1 MQLTNIYMKYCHWTL
16 AALRAFLN
24 LMIDIPDRIMYNKCI
39 TLLHWRKQSAD
50 ACSAGKL
57 FVKLT
62 GGVKMKKPLKAAAF
76 FAAIVLAA
84 GMPLSPGT
92 SIFSSDPLTAYA
104 AEESYQEGSN
114 GTCAYKKY
122 SDHIEISSFKSTDV
136 DSLTVPDTIDGLP
149 VTAIGIYAG
158 QLCKMKTLTLP
169 DTLKEIG
176 PYCFS
181 NCPNLT
187 TLNIPDS
194 IEQISFRAFEDC
206 TSLETINFPDHL
218 VKTGSFTFENS
229 PWLIAQRKK
238 DPLVIVNG
246 AVIDGR
252 TCTGDVVI
260 PSSVKYVASGTFS
273 RNEKITSCVIPSGV
287 SEITDDMF
295 FYCTSLTS
303 VELKGCTSLGIMTF
317 ADCNKLTDI
326 KLSGKLTK
334 IDGYTFSD
342 STATATITFRGSQS
356 KWNAVEKPSN
366 DAFLQ
371 RANMVFDESYQE
383 PDDEVIGDI
392 NKDGVCDKKDAVL
405 LQNWL
410 LVKPNTELAD
420 WKAGD
425 LDKNGILTGSD
436 LTQLKCILLK

>member
-1 MQLTNIYMKYCHWTL
+1 
-16 AALRAFLN
+16 
-24 LMIDIPDRIMYNKCI
+24 
-39 TLLHWRKQSAD
+39 
-50 ACSAGKL
+50 
-57 FVKLT
+57 
-62 GGVKMKKPLKAAAF
+62 MKKFLKAAAF
-76 FAAIVLAA
+76 CAAIVLAA
-84 GMPLSPGT
+84 GMPLPLKNS
-92 SIFSSDPLTAYA
+92 SFSVETLAAYA
-104 AEESYQEGSN
+104 ADESYQEGSDSL
-114 GTCAYKKY
+114 CYYKKY

-136 DSLTVPDTIDGLP
+136 DSLTIPSSIDGLP
-149 VTAIGIYAG
+149 VTVIGIYSG

-194 IEQISFRAFEDC
+194 MEKIGFRAFEEC
-206 TSLETINFPDHL
+206 KSLAEINFPDHL
-218 VKTGSFTFENS
+218 VKTGSFTFENT
-229 PWLIAQRKK
+229 PWLTAQRQK

-260 PSSVKYVASGTFS
+260 PSGVKYVASGAFS

-295 FYCTSLTS
+295 FYCSNLTS

-317 ADCNKLTDI
+317 SYCNKLTDI

-334 IDGYTFSD
+334 IDGYAFSD
-342 STATATITFRGSQS
+342 NTATATITFRASEAT
-356 KWNAVEKPSN
+356 WNAVDKPSN

-371 RANMVFDESYQE
+371 RARMVFDESYQD
-383 PDDEVIGDI
+383 PDEEVIGDI
-392 NKDGVCDKKDAVL
+392 NKDGVCDNQDVNL
-405 LQNWL
+405 LKNWL
-410 LVKPNTELAD
+410 LAVPKTYLAD

-425 LDKNGILTGSD
+425 LNKDGRLTAVD
-436 LTQLKCILLK
+436 LALLKRILLK

>member
-1 MQLTNIYMKYCHWTL
+1 MK
-16 AALRAFLN
+16 R
-24 LMIDIPDRIMYNKCI
+24 
-39 TLLHWRKQSAD
+39 
-50 ACSAGKL
+50 
-57 FVKLT
+57 
-62 GGVKMKKPLKAAAF
+62 MKKPLKAAAF

-84 GMPLSPGT
+84 GMPLSAGN
-92 SIFSSDPLTAYA
+92 SIFSAEPLTAYA

-114 GTCAYKKY
+114 GTCYYKKY

-136 DSLTVPDTIDGLP
+136 DSLTVPDSIDGLP
-149 VTAIGIYAG
+149 VTVIGIYAG

-176 PYCFS
+176 PYAFGY
-181 NCPNLT
+181 CPNLT

-194 IEQISFRAFEDC
+194 VEQISFRAFEEC
-206 TSLETINFPDHL
+206 SSLETINFPDHL
-218 VKTGSFTFENS
+218 VKTGSFTFENT
-229 PWLIAQRKK
+229 PWLNAQRKK

-252 TCTGDVVI
+252 TCSGDVVI
-260 PSSVKYVASGTFS
+260 PSGVKYVASGAFS
-273 RNEKITSCVIPSGV
+273 RNEKITSCVVPSGV

-295 FYCTSLTS
+295 FYCSNLKS

-317 ADCNKLTDI
+317 AYCNKLTDI

-334 IDGYTFSD
+334 IDGYAFAD
-342 STATATITFRGSQS
+342 ITATATITFRGSQS

-371 RANMVFDESYQE
+371 RANMVFDENYQE
-383 PDDEVIGDI
+383 PEEEVIGDV
-392 NKDGVCDKKDAVL
+392 NKDGVCDKKDAEL
-405 LQNWL
+405 LQSWL

-425 LDKNGILTGSD
+425 LNKDDKLDASDLSRLKKIILT
-436 LTQLKCILLK
+436 K

>member
-1 MQLTNIYMKYCHWTL
+1 MK
-16 AALRAFLN
+16 R
-24 LMIDIPDRIMYNKCI
+24 
-39 TLLHWRKQSAD
+39 
-50 ACSAGKL
+50 
-57 FVKLT
+57 
-62 GGVKMKKPLKAAAF
+62 MKKPLKSAAF
-76 FAAIVLAA
+76 FAAIMLTA
-84 GMPLSPGT
+84 GMPLSPGN
-92 SIFSSDPLTAYA
+92 SFFSAEPLTAYA

-114 GTCAYKKY
+114 GTCSYKKY

-149 VTAIGIYAG
+149 VTVIGIYAG

-187 TLNIPDS
+187 TLSIPDS
-194 IEQISFRAFEDC
+194 VEKIGFRAFEEC
-206 TSLETINFPDHL
+206 KSLAAINFPDHL
-218 VKTGSFTFENS
+218 VKTGSFTFENT
-229 PWLIAQRKK
+229 PWLIAQRQK

-260 PSSVKYVASGTFS
+260 PSGVKYVASGAFS

-287 SEITDDMF
+287 SEITDDVF
-295 FYCTSLTS
+295 FYCSNLTS

-342 STATATITFRGSQS
+342 NTATATITFRGSQS

-371 RANMVFDESYQE
+371 RAHMVFDENYQE

-392 NKDGVCDKKDAVL
+392 NKDGVCDQKDAEL
-405 LQNWL
+405 LLSWL
-410 LVKPNTELAD
+410 LAQPNTALPD

-425 LDKNGILTGSD
+425 LNKDNRLNAKD
-436 LTQLKCILLK
+436 LTLLKRILLK

>member
-1 MQLTNIYMKYCHWTL
+1 
-16 AALRAFLN
+16 
-24 LMIDIPDRIMYNKCI
+24 
-39 TLLHWRKQSAD
+39 
-50 ACSAGKL
+50 
-57 FVKLT
+57 
-62 GGVKMKKPLKAAAF
+62 MKKPLKAAAF

-92 SIFSSDPLTAYA
+92 SIFSSEPLTAYA

-260 PSSVKYVASGTFS
+260 PSGVKYIASGAFS
-273 RNEKITSCVIPSGV
+273 RNDKITSCVVPSGV

-334 IDGYTFSD
+334 IDGYAFAD

-366 DAFLQ
+366 DPFLQ
-371 RANMVFDESYQE
+371 RAHMVFDENYQE